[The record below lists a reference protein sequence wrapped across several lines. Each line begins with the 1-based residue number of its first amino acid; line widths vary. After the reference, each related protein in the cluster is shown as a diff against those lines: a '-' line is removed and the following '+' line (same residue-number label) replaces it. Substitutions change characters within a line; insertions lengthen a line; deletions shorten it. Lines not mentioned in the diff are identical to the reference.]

1 LERKLQVGEQS
12 LLQMKKKVVR
22 LANLDRLRVHGKNP
36 NQGVGA
42 CALELTAVLNCWS
55 NARAAPTPDVAE
67 CKAFVNTLT
76 ECMRS
81 YVSRQLL
88 LFKM

>member
-1 LERKLQVGEQS
+1 MGERS

-36 NQGVGA
+36 NQGVGP

-81 YVSRQLL
+81 YVSRHLL
-88 LFKM
+88 LFEI